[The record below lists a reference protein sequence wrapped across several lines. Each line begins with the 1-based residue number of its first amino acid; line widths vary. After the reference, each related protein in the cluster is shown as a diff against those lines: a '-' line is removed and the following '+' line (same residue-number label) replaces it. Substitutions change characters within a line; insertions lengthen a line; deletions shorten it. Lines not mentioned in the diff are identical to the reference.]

1 MTTTD
6 ASSRGPATSAL
17 IEAHR
22 ETLQLAREALAS
34 RGYFSRYPEFI
45 HTYNHHRG
53 HTALGGKSPA
63 DRVPNL
69 RGQYT

>member
-1 MTTTD
+1 MDSPWQFPPMTQPRPCPGEEW
-6 ASSRGPATSAL
+6 AYARLYLSESERVAAYAT
-17 IEAHR
+17 
-22 ETLQLAREALAS
+22 
-34 RGYFSRYPEFI
+34 FI

>member
-1 MTTTD
+1 M
-6 ASSRGPATSAL
+6 ASLPAHAL
-17 IEAHR
+17 LLGDRRSPTAARVYANEAER
-22 ETLQLAREALAS
+22 VAAYAT
-34 RGYFSRYPEFI
+34 FI
-45 HTYNHHRG
+45 HYDKHHRG